1 MWPLMP
7 IDFTCRAS
15 LGALQWLAIQSKPQL
30 CALLAEVVA
39 DETLETAREIQ
50 ALISAVR
57 SGPFALQFVKLP
69 QAKHWTSFISTGDQA
84 RNNQFKGDSTVG
96 LVTLAAR
103 PHCL

>member
-1 MWPLMP
+1 MSPLMP
-7 IDFTCRAS
+7 IDFTQDNLDTTKIAACRAS

-30 CALLAEVVA
+30 CVLLAEVVA

-69 QAKHWTSFISTGDQA
+69 QVKTLDKFHLNRRSGLRQSTQG
-84 RNNQFKGDSTVG
+84 
-96 LVTLAAR
+96 
-103 PHCL
+103 